1 MVVCFVLTTEKEK
14 KDMKQHDAYYINTYP
29 VVYIMTGQLFRFG
42 SPTKVVNFKVSGHLA
57 AMKLAHMQT

>member
-1 MVVCFVLTTEKEK
+1 
-14 KDMKQHDAYYINTYP
+14 MKQHDAYYINTYP